1 MDDNKNLA
9 RQIRD
14 SGLFDGE
21 WYLKEYPDV
30 ARLGIDPAEH
40 YARWGWRLGRKPAR
54 DWDARSFGERPIE
67 GMLSGQ
73 TLSEALRH
81 GRGPINQWIEIAD
94 AQGVP
99 IARVPF
105 RDAAVGFARPS
116 VKSVARI

>member
-1 MDDNKNLA
+1 MPIFFFHVHGDRA
-9 RQIRD
+9 R
-14 SGLFDGE
+14 LDGE
-21 WYLKEYPDV
+21 
-30 ARLGIDPAEH
+30 
-40 YARWGWRLGRKPAR
+40 GRNFR
-54 DWDARSFGERPIE
+54 DARAALHWALVEARR
-67 GMLSGQ
+67 L
-73 TLSEALRH
+73 LSEALRH